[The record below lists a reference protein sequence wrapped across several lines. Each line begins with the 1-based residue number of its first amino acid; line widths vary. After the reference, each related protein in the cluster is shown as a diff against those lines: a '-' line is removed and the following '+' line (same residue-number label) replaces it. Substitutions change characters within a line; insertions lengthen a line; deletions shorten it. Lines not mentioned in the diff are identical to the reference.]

1 MKPGTESRIK
11 YVFSG
16 NYITSKK
23 KKEVLEAHLATC
35 VGVTLCDREAELGGL
50 IHLLLPEPTGLS
62 KPLNSV
68 AYATTGM
75 PLFIQTLC
83 EAGASKNRMEACIA
97 GGALVGPLN
106 RLDLDLDIGGRT
118 AEIVHTILSEEG
130 IPVGKFE
137 TGGYSCCRLRLDLVT
152 FESSI
157 LPMVDQSSPVKEYF
171 RKPGPNEIVDTIHRI
186 RPIPQIALKIA
197 RMTHEGDYDIG
208 KVAREIKQDQVI
220 SGRVITLS
228 NSSFIGLRKKVDSI
242 ERALVVL
249 GENHLLQLVLSASME
264 LYFSDC
270 GQGYSLCKGGL
281 FQHALGTAI
290 VSEELAKHTAK
301 ASPEIA
307 YTAGLLHDIGKVV
320 LDQYVSSQIPFFYRR
335 TQIDG
340 IELCEAES
348 EKLGITHPEAG
359 ELLAENWS
367 LPENLTDTIRYH
379 HCPEQS
385 TIDPELTH
393 LVYLAD
399 LLMSRFQAGREL
411 ECLNMDKLSSRL
423 QKVGLATSQF
433 PILVDLIPQGI
444 FESPFIQ
451 AK

>member
-1 MKPGTESRIK
+1 
-11 YVFSG
+11 
-16 NYITSKK
+16 
-23 KKEVLEAHLATC
+23 
-35 VGVTLCDREAELGGL
+35 VGVAIWDKEAGVGGL
-50 IHLLLPEPTGLS
+50 IHLLLPKPTGLS
-62 KPLNSV
+62 KPLNPV

-75 PLFIQTLC
+75 PLFIQALYK
-83 EAGASKNRMEACIA
+83 AGACRNRMEACIA
-97 GGALVGPLN
+97 GGALVGPVN

-118 AEIVHTILSEEG
+118 AEIVRTILGEEG
-130 IPVGKFE
+130 IPVAQSE
-137 TGGYSCCRLRLDLVT
+137 TGGCIGCRLSFDLET

-157 LPMVDQSSPVKEYF
+157 LPMIDQSPPVKENF
-171 RKPGPNEIVDTIHRI
+171 RKPSPDEIADMIHRI

-197 RMTHEGDYDIG
+197 RMTREGDYDVG
-208 KVAREIKQDQVI
+208 KFAREIKQDQVI
-220 SGRVITLS
+220 SARVITLS

-249 GENHLLQLVLSASME
+249 GERYLLQLVLSASME

-281 FQHALGTAI
+281 FQHALGTAM

-307 YTAGLLHDIGKVV
+307 YTTGLLHDIGKVV
-320 LDQYVSSQIPFFYRR
+320 LDQYISSQIPFFYRQ

-340 IELCEAES
+340 VELCEAER

-367 LPENLTDTIRYH
+367 LPENLTDTIRHH
-379 HCPEQS
+379 HCPEQA

-399 LLMSRFQAGREL
+399 LLMSRFQAGQEL
-411 ECLNMDKLSSRL
+411 ERLNTDELSSRL

-433 PILVDLIPQGI
+433 PMLVDLIPERV
-444 FESPFIQ
+444 FLNSL
-451 AK
+451 